1 VSLWWQS
8 LGLRG
13 LRGVVEKE
21 CMRLQQLCKHEKALR
36 INNIKIWNK
45 TGLEPVSCDVT
56 SCAHHHH
63 SIQWADR
70 FNSFNSSF
78 RSADPLGIACALGKS
93 KRPYLRKLSP
103 KEGEG
108 AGGEQGVGRDRQ
120 IGVRQ
125 RVTLYVQRLCE
136 AEADLSHPFIHS
148 HSRAVSGF
156 LM

>member
-1 VSLWWQS
+1 MSLWWQS

-108 AGGEQGVGRDRQ
+108 GRAWRRAGPTNRGSSQGRLRLQKNRDSDYLAILSLFEV
-120 IGVRQ
+120 IGYISD
-125 RVTLYVQRLCE
+125 T
-136 AEADLSHPFIHS
+136 
-148 HSRAVSGF
+148 
-156 LM
+156 